1 MQREIHKW
9 NSENLQKSM
18 EVAVYGH
25 YGYALLM
32 FPTAGADYLEY
43 ERFYLIDSIAEFI
56 NSGALKVF
64 SINSINNESWLNKDL
79 DPSERA
85 LKHDKYNSYVT
96 DEVIPF
102 IKEHCK
108 GEIPIVTS
116 GASLGAYHAANTFF
130 RRPDL
135 FAGLIAMSGI
145 YDLKYYTDGYFD
157 DTCYFNSPVDY
168 LPNLTDETILSSIRE
183 KNIIIAS
190 GRGAYEDP
198 GASKLLSDILHSKNI
213 PHWFDLWGDDMAHD
227 WPTWRKMLPYF
238 LDNINIENS

>member
-9 NSENLQKSM
+9 KSENLQKSM

-25 YGYALLM
+25 YGFALLM

-56 NSGALKVF
+56 NNGTLKVF
-64 SINSINNESWLNKDL
+64 SINSINNESWMNKDL
-79 DPSERA
+79 DPSEKAER
-85 LKHDKYNSYVT
+85 HEKYNHYVIE
-96 DEVIPF
+96 EVLPF
-102 IKEHCK
+102 IKEHCR
-108 GEIPIVTS
+108 GEVPIVTS
-116 GASLGAYHAANTFF
+116 GASIGAYHAANTFF
-130 RRPDL
+130 RRPEM

-157 DTCYFNSPVDY
+157 DICYFNSPVDY
-168 LPNLTDETILSSIRE
+168 LPGLTDEKFLSSMRK
-183 KNIIIAS
+183 KNIIIAC

-198 GASKLLSDILHSKNI
+198 GASQQLSDILHSKNI
-213 PHWFDLWGDDMAHD
+213 PHWFDLWGEDMTHD

-238 LDNINIENS
+238 LDNLNIENT

>member
-43 ERFYLIDSIAEFI
+43 ERFYLIDSISEYI
-56 NSGALKVF
+56 NNGTLKVF
-64 SINSINNESWLNKDL
+64 SINSINNETWMNKDL
-79 DPSERA
+79 DPPEKAKR
-85 LKHDKYNSYVT
+85 HDRYNTYVIE
-96 DEVIPF
+96 EVVPF
-102 IKEHCK
+102 IKEHCR
-108 GEIPIVTS
+108 GEVPIVTS
-116 GASLGAYHAANTFF
+116 GASLGAYNAANMFF

-145 YDLKYYTDGYFD
+145 YDLKYYSDGYFD
-157 DTCYFNSPVDY
+157 DICYYNSPVDY
-168 LPNLTDETILSSIRE
+168 LPGLTDENILSSIRQKE
-183 KNIIIAS
+183 IIIAS

-198 GASKLLSDILHSKNI
+198 AASKQLSDILHSKNI
-213 PHWFDLWGDDMAHD
+213 PHWIDLWGEDMAHD
-227 WPTWRKMLPYF
+227 WPTWRQMLPYF
-238 LDNINIENS
+238 LDNISIENT

>member
-9 NSENLQKSM
+9 KSVNLHKEM
-18 EVAVYGH
+18 EIAVYGH

-43 ERFYLIDSIAEFI
+43 ERFYLIDSIADYI

-64 SINSINNESWLNKDL
+64 SINSINNESWMNKSL
-79 DPSERA
+79 LPAEKIRRQEEYN
-85 LKHDKYNSYVT
+85 KYIT
-96 DEVIPF
+96 EEVLPF
-102 IKEHCK
+102 ITQHCRT
-108 GEIPIVTS
+108 EVPVVTA
-116 GASLGAYHAANTFF
+116 GASLGAFHAANTFF

-135 FAGLIAMSGI
+135 FAGLIAMSGV
-145 YDLKYYTDGYFD
+145 YDLKHYTDGYFD

-168 LPNLTDETILSSIRE
+168 LPGIDDEDILSALRN

-198 GASKLLSDILHSKNI
+198 DASKQLSDILHSKNI
-213 PHWFDLWGDDMAHD
+213 PHWFDLWGEDMTHD

-238 LDNINIENS
+238 LDNINV